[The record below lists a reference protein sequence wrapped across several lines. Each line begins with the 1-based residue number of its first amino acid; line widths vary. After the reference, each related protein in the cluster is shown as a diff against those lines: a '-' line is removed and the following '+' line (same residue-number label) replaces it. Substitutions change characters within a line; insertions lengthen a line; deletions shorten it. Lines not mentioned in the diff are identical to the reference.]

1 MVLKA
6 LKTFEKFGVKTKIM
20 EKKTKKKYD
29 FSAISIKTEVAV
41 QFRHYSKHFTKSNT
55 EVLRQMMLFLK
66 WNNLNPFKTDID
78 KIILEI
84 RHNRQRIEY
93 LIAMLKNIEKKQTKP
108 TADMVKIL
116 FEAFAK
122 NQKPKRVER
131 LLLAREGDKKQIDF
145 IANQNH
151 KRLKKEFK
159 EYRKTCRRIL
169 ENVEEVK
176 PAFGK
181 PYLRIN
187 MSIAEFLQDQYTLNK
202 Q

>member
-1 MVLKA
+1 
-6 LKTFEKFGVKTKIM
+6 M

-41 QFRHYSKHFTKSNT
+41 QFRQYSKHFAKSNT

-66 WNNLNPFKTDID
+66 WNDLNPFTTQID
-78 KIILEI
+78 KIISEI
-84 RHNRQRIEY
+84 RYNRQRIEY

-108 TADMVKIL
+108 MADMVKIL

-151 KRLKKEFK
+151 KRLKEEFK
-159 EYRKTCRRIL
+159 EYRKMCQRIL
-169 ENVEEVK
+169 KNVEQVQ

-187 MSIAEFLQDQYTLNK
+187 MSMGEFLQNQSALNK
-202 Q
+202 K